1 MKKYLYTIAITLC
14 AILTSSAQGDNVL
27 RFNQNGE
34 FKIVQFTDTHYKWNN
49 KKSDSAVECIK
60 SVIET
65 EKPDFIII
73 TGDLVYSD
81 SVRASLPALLSS
93 ISDSQTPF
101 AVVFGNHDNDFDCTL
116 PEIYD
121 IIQAMPYNVQPP
133 RLDVDSPDYELPILS
148 SDGMRTASVL
158 YCIDSHDTNKMK
170 CSEKHGKESKY
181 DWIKH
186 DQINWYRTTSN
197 AYKAANDSMPLPSL
211 MFFHIPLHEF
221 KDALKNRKIKGNNKE
236 NVCHPAFNSGMFVTI
251 KEQGD
256 VMGVFCG
263 HDHDNDYAVMYH
275 DIMLAYGRYS
285 GGKTVYN
292 SLGTNGARVI
302 VLKENE
308 RYFDT
313 WIRLR
318 TGEIVYKTN
327 YPEFK

>member
-1 MKKYLYTIAITLC
+1 MRRYLYTLIITLSVVV
-14 AILTSSAQGDNVL
+14 SSYAQGDNIL
-27 RFNQNGE
+27 RFNSNGE
-34 FKIVQFTDTHYKWNN
+34 FKIVQFTDTHYKWGN
-49 KKSDSAVECIK
+49 KKSNSAVECIK
-60 SVIET
+60 SVIDT
-65 EKPDFIII
+65 EKPDLVII

-81 SVRASLPALLSS
+81 SVRLSLPALLTC

-116 PEIYD
+116 LEIYD

-133 RLDVDSPDYELPILS
+133 RLNEDSPDYELPILS
-148 SDGMRTASVL
+148 ADGLRTASVL
-158 YCIDSHDTNKMK
+158 YCIDSHDTNKIK

-186 DQINWYRTTSN
+186 DQISWYRTTSN
-197 AYKAANDSMPLPSL
+197 AYKAVNDSTPIPSL

-221 KDALKNRKIKGNNKE
+221 NDALKKNKIKGKNGEK
-236 NVCHPAFNSGMFVTI
+236 VCHPAFNSGMFVTI

-263 HDHDNDYAVMYH
+263 HDHDNDFAIMYH
-275 DIMLAYGRYS
+275 DVMLAYGRYS

-292 SLGTNGARVI
+292 HLGTNGARVI

-313 WIRLR
+313 WIRLK
-318 TGEIVYKTN
+318 TGEILYKTN
-327 YPEFK
+327 YPKFK

>member
-1 MKKYLYTIAITLC
+1 MKRYIYTLIITLC
-14 AILTSSAQGDNVL
+14 AFFSSSAQGDYVL
-27 RFNQNGE
+27 QFNSNGE
-34 FKIVQFTDTHYKWNN
+34 FKIVQFTDTHYKWGN
-49 KKSDSAVECIK
+49 KNSDSAVECIK
-60 SVIET
+60 SVIDIEN
-65 EKPDFIII
+65 PDLVII

-81 SVRASLPALLSS
+81 SVKASLPALLSY

-116 PEIYD
+116 SEIYD
-121 IIQAMPYNVQPP
+121 IIQAMPYNVQPL
-133 RLDVDSPDYELPILS
+133 RFEKESPDYELPILS
-148 SDGMRTASVL
+148 SDGMYTASVL
-158 YCIDSHDTNKMK
+158 YCIDSHDTNKIK

-186 DQINWYRTTSN
+186 DQISWYRSTSN
-197 AYKAANDSMPLPSL
+197 AYRAANDSMPIPSL

-221 KDALKNRKIKGNNKE
+221 KDATKSKKIKGKNRE
-236 NVCHPAFNSGMFVTI
+236 DVCHPAFNSGMFVTI

-263 HDHDNDYAVMYH
+263 HDHDNDFAVMYH
-275 DIMLAYGRYS
+275 DVMLAYGRYT
-285 GGKTVYN
+285 GGNTVYN

-302 VLKENE
+302 VLKESE

-318 TGEIVYKTN
+318 TGEVLYKTS

>member
-1 MKKYLYTIAITLC
+1 MFLQSNMKKYFYTIAITLC
-14 AILTSSAQGDNVL
+14 AVLSSSAQGDNVL
-27 RFNQNGE
+27 RFNSNGE
-34 FKIVQFTDTHYKWNN
+34 FKIVQFTDTHYKWGN
-49 KKSDSAVECIK
+49 KKSNSAVECIK
-60 SVIET
+60 SVIEL
-65 EKPDFIII
+65 ENPDFVII

-81 SVRASLPALLSS
+81 SVRASLPALLSC

-101 AVVFGNHDNDFDCTL
+101 AVVFGNHEHDFDCTL

-133 RLDVDSPDYELPILS
+133 RLDVESPDYELPILS
-148 SDGMRTASVL
+148 SDGLKTASVL
-158 YCIDSHDTNKMK
+158 YCIDSHSKNKIK
-170 CSEKHGKESKY
+170 GTGKY

-197 AYKAANDSMPLPSL
+197 AYTIANDSVPVPSL

-221 KDALKNRKIKGNNKE
+221 KDAHEQNKIKGKKGE
-236 NVCHPAFNSGMFVTI
+236 KVCHPAFNSGMFVTI
-251 KEQGD
+251 KEQRD

-263 HDHDNDYAVMYH
+263 HDHDNDFAVMYH
-275 DIMLAYGRYS
+275 DVMLAYGRYS

-292 SLGTNGARVI
+292 HLGTNGARVI

-313 WIRLR
+313 WIRLKN
-318 TGEIVYKTN
+318 GEILYKTN
-327 YPEFK
+327 YPKFK